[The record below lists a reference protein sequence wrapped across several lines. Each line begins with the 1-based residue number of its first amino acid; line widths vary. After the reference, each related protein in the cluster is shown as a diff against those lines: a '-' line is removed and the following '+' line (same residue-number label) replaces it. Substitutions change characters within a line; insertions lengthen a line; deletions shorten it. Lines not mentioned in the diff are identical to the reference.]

1 MKIIKRNGSEV
12 DFDISKIILAVT
24 KANRVVAQNLQLSS
38 EQIRSLAANVETYCL
53 HMGRAMNVEEI
64 QDQVEDQI
72 MRLGAYEVAR
82 RYIKIGRASC
92 RERV

>member
-38 EQIRSLAANVETYCL
+38 EQIRSLAANV
-53 HMGRAMNVEEI
+53 
-64 QDQVEDQI
+64 
-72 MRLGAYEVAR
+72 
-82 RYIKIGRASC
+82 
-92 RERV
+92 